1 MQTTS
6 LYFATRSCMKP
17 ETYGTN
23 GLILKSLAMSNYM
36 SLLRLFFVSVLL
48 ISYSPFSYAERER
61 YRNRTFPKSEYI
73 ICNKE
78 GVQKL
83 IVMRTAQWNENKR
96 IDSKNDPIPEENCIR
111 RETNVAFLEIA
122 QEYSFPYQAF
132 WSNENPYGQNPCHW
146 DPEKRCTNFYGPATQ
161 YVKAQYLDSNGT
173 WREEVFVEV
182 PGYIEL
188 IDHPDDIKKE
198 GSNLG
203 DMYANGED
211 VPEDDV
217 EAARW
222 HRLATE
228 QRDAEAQ
235 HSLGWMYDN
244 GLGVPEDDVE
254 AVRWYR
260 RAAEQGY
267 AKSQFNLGI
276 MYAAGEGVPEDDVQ
290 AYAWLNLAAEQGLE
304 RAEEMKQAISGTMTG
319 EEIASAQ
326 ELSEK
331 YRDAYDSARTS
342 E

>member
-1 MQTTS
+1 
-6 LYFATRSCMKP
+6 MKP
-17 ETYGTN
+17 ETYGIN

-36 SLLRLFFVSVLL
+36 FLLRLLFVAVLL
-48 ISYSPFSYAERER
+48 ISYLPVSYAQNAQKF
-61 YRNRTFPKSEYI
+61 YKDTVSYMGTHL
-73 ICNKE
+73 ICDKK
-78 GVQKL
+78 GVENL
-83 IVMRTAQWNENKR
+83 LEMRIAQWKEMGFLNSER
-96 IDSKNDPIPEENCIR
+96 DLIPKKNCIR
-111 RETNVAFLEIA
+111 REAEIIFLGIA
-122 QEYSFPYQAF
+122 QEYSFPYEDNI
-132 WSNENPYGQNPCHW
+132 WRTDPNGQYPCPW
-146 DPEKRCTNFYGPATQ
+146 DPDKNCVRFEGLPVQ
-161 YVKAQYLDSNGT
+161 YARVQYRGSDGY
-173 WREEVFVEV
+173 WREGVFAEIA
-182 PGYIEL
+182 GDALLEDYSANKEE
-188 IDHPDDIKKE
+188 E

-203 DMYANGED
+203 DMYADGEG

-244 GLGVPEDDVE
+244 GLGVPEDDLK

-260 RAAEQGY
+260 MAAEQGY

-290 AYAWLNLAAEQGLE
+290 AYVWLSLAAAQGIE
-304 RAEEMKQAISGTMTG
+304 PAEEMKQTISGTMTG
-319 EEIASAQ
+319 EAIASAQ

-331 YRDAYDSARTS
+331 YRDAYGPVRIL

>member
-1 MQTTS
+1 M
-6 LYFATRSCMKP
+6 
-17 ETYGTN
+17 
-23 GLILKSLAMSNYM
+23 LKSLAMSNYM

-48 ISYSPFSYAERER
+48 ISYSPSSYAERWF
-61 YRNRTFPKSEYI
+61 YKNRIYPEGEHI
-73 ICNKE
+73 ICDREGTKE
-78 GVQKL
+78 L
-83 IVMRTAQWNENKR
+83 LAMRISQWEENNEFEPRN
-96 IDSKNDPIPEENCIR
+96 PIPKEDCIR
-111 RETNVAFLEIA
+111 LETNVVFFEISE
-122 QEYSFPYQAF
+122 EYFFPYQLF
-132 WSNENPYGQNPCHW
+132 LEMKNNKYGQYPCPW
-146 DPEKRCTNFYGPATQ
+146 DPEERCITFYGPVVQ
-161 YVKAQYLDSNGT
+161 YAKAKYLDPDGN
-173 WREEVFVEV
+173 WYKDVFVEIAGDILFV
-182 PGYIEL
+182 
-188 IDHPDDIKKE
+188 DHPDDIQEE

-222 HRLATE
+222 RLATE

-260 RAAEQGY
+260 MAAEQGY

-290 AYAWLNLAAEQGLE
+290 AYVWLSLAAAQGIE
-304 RAEEMKQAISGTMTG
+304 PAEEMKQTISATMTG
-319 EEIASAQ
+319 EAIASAQ

-331 YRDAYDSARTS
+331 YRDAYGPVRVL